1 MLRYDNYFIPKSL
14 DEYFNLLT
22 EVKDYRIVAGCTDVL
37 PWAREGRAG
46 NVFIKNI
53 IDITN
58 IKELNIFEIH
68 KDKIKISATTTFQKL
83 FIDPQIRKDIKIL
96 PQVSVWFA
104 DDQIREQAT
113 IGGNIVNASPAG
125 DGSPAFLTLNAEA
138 IIMGRKDKNIYE
150 RKVSLDK
157 FILGRNKVDLQ
168 GNEILAALEMDNTK
182 GYGAS
187 FEKVGHRR
195 SLVISTV
202 CVSCV
207 ARTDSSGKLF
217 DDVRI
222 AVAGVR
228 EIPCR
233 LEKTEQFLQGKEI
246 TEQNILQASVL
257 DLDVINAR
265 SRLEYR
271 KEVLQNF
278 IIRAI
283 IKSVSEKII
292 IKENY
297 FENTKIQKL
306 EEVHA

>member
-125 DGSPAFLTLNAEA
+125 DGSPAFLTLNAQA
-138 IIMGRKDKNIYE
+138 IVMGRKGKDIYE
-150 RKVSLDK
+150 RKISLDK

-168 GNEILAALEMDNTK
+168 DNEILAALEMDNTK

-246 TEQNILQASVL
+246 NEQNISEASLL

-283 IKSVSEKII
+283 IKSVSDKVI
-292 IKENY
+292 IKENH
-297 FENTKIQKL
+297 FGTTNPKQL
-306 EEVHA
+306 EEIHA